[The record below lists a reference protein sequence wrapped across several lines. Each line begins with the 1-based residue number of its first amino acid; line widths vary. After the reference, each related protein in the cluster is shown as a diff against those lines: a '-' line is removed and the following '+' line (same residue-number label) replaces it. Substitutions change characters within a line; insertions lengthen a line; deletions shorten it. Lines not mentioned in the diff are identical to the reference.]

1 MPRSAFP
8 DLGTRHLQA
17 VLAVAEYRSFVAAA
31 AHLGTSQPALSR
43 TIKAVEATVGAR
55 LFERNTRHVRLTEAG
70 REFAA
75 VAERLCADLRIAV
88 ESLREIGVGQRGL
101 VVLSSIMS
109 VATSI
114 LPSMLA
120 TFRAAHPGMEVML
133 REGVHDAV
141 LTEVRTGAADLG
153 ITYTDALPAPIAATP
168 LARQGFA
175 VLMPRD
181 HALAG
186 RPGLA
191 LGALDGTALVALP
204 AEARSRRI
212 VDAAALESGITLRP
226 SVTVTQFATL
236 VACVRAGLGA
246 AIVPTGAV
254 AGLCAPDLATILLVE
269 PPLTLDLGL
278 ITLRDRALSPP
289 AAALAALVRS
299 QWPDAHR
306 LMHNSA

>member
-1 MPRSAFP
+1 MAEPFP
-8 DLGTRHLQA
+8 DLSARQLQA

-31 AHLGTSQPALSR
+31 AHLGTSQPALTR
-43 TIKAVEATVGAR
+43 TIKAVEAAVGAR
-55 LFERNTRHVRLTEAG
+55 LFERSTRHVRVTEAG

-75 VAERLCADLRIAV
+75 VAERLVADLRLAV
-88 ESLREIGVGQRGL
+88 ESLREIGDGQRGL
-101 VVLSSIMS
+101 VVLSTIMS

-114 LPSMLA
+114 LPPILSS
-120 TFRAAHPGMEVML
+120 FRDANPGMEVLL

-153 ITYTDALPAPIAATP
+153 ITYTGELPAPIAATP
-168 LARQGFA
+168 LARQAFE

-186 RPGLA
+186 RDGLSLA
-191 LGALDGTALVALP
+191 DLDGGALVSLP
-204 AEARSRRI
+204 AEARTRRL
-212 VDAAALESGITLRP
+212 VDAAALEAGLALRP

-254 AGLCAPDLATILLVE
+254 GAPLPPDLATRPLVS
-269 PPLTLDLGL
+269 PRLALDVGL
-278 ITLRDRALSPP
+278 VTLRDRAPSRP
-289 AAALAALVRS
+289 ATALAALLRS
-299 QWPDAHR
+299 RWPYAR
-306 LMHNSA
+306 GSMPKSE